1 MSTRIRQLTLWA
13 AAVVALAG
21 VFVLYTRPTIL
32 VAVSDLVW
40 ACFN

>member
-1 MSTRIRQLTLWA
+1 MSPRTRQLATWT
-13 AAVVALAG
+13 AAVVVLAG
-21 VFVLYTRPTIL
+21 VFLLYTRPTIL

>member
-1 MSTRIRQLTLWA
+1 MSPRTRQLISWA
-13 AAVVALAG
+13 AAAAVLAG

>member
-1 MSTRIRQLTLWA
+1 MSPRTRQAAIWA
-13 AAVVALAG
+13 AAVVVLTG
-21 VFVLYTRPTIL
+21 VFALYTRPTIL